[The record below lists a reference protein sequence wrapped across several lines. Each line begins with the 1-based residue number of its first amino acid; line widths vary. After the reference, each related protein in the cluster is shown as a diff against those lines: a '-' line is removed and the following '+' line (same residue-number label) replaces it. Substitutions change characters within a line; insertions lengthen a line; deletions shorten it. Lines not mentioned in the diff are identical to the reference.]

1 MDCSTGEYFV
11 SLKNYKI
18 PLKSTDKT
26 SKFGDD
32 DPPPPGTENEIDTF
46 SSPLAALNRPPQ
58 PKFQAPTPT
67 SPPTQTS
74 IQGTSSP
81 PKPTKRSSLFSKL
94 TFFNISTQNFLIR
107 VQLTLEENYVIK
119 M

>member
-18 PLKSTDKT
+18 PLKSTDK
-26 SKFGDD
+26 SN
-32 DPPPPGTENEIDTF
+32 DPPPPGTENEIETF

-58 PKFQAPTPT
+58 LKFQANTPT
-67 SPPTQTS
+67 SPLTQTS
-74 IQGTSSP
+74 IQGFSSP

-94 TFFNISTQNFLIR
+94 TFLIFQNEIF
-107 VQLTLEENYVIK
+107 
-119 M
+119 